1 MPQEFL
7 ENIRTL
13 DRCQDWATRY
23 PQNALVVLVD
33 NQAIGFVC
41 YGVSNQ
47 ADLENAG
54 ELYALYVLADYY
66 GKDWLSAHASRFEK
80 KCRVLIR
87 LLSGY

>member
-13 DRCQDWATRY
+13 DRCRDWATRY

-66 GKDWLSAHASRFEK
+66 GK
-80 KCRVLIR
+80 R
-87 LLSGY
+87 LAISSCK